1 MGKVIAVVLTY
12 NRQDLLQQ
20 CLDAIYS
27 QTYSCD
33 QVVVID
39 NASDDGT
46 QKMLSGLNYP
56 NLKVYL
62 LSYNVGAAGG
72 FNAGFRIAYQEG
84 ADYVWMMDD
93 DVIPE
98 PCALQRLT
106 EADSTLDKNGIDRA
120 YLISTAFTE
129 NGYVTNSPSIN
140 ETKNHIGYKDWPK
153 FVQYGVVA
161 VGRATFVSILIPRGT
176 LEKYGLPI
184 SDMFIWGEDTE
195 YTLRITKDV
204 PGFVVGASRV
214 MHLRQEKGVLNIA
227 SESSEARLKYYRY
240 LIRNRIFV
248 TRKYRPIRML
258 LMIMYLDLY
267 MILKLLRKGRLK
279 KASIVTIGLVEGFL
293 FSPAV
298 EYMDSPVE
306 SQYVPLGI
314 YKCVARE

>member
-1 MGKVIAVVLTY
+1 MSKVIAVVLTY

-20 CLDAIYS
+20 CLGAIYS
-27 QTYSCD
+27 QTRSCD
-33 QVVVID
+33 QVIVVD
-39 NASDDGT
+39 NASNDDT
-46 QKMLSGLNYP
+46 QKMLSELDYP

-62 LSYNVGAAGG
+62 LSNNVGAAGG

-84 ADYVWMMDD
+84 ADFVWMMDD

-98 PCALQRLT
+98 PRALQRLT

-129 NGYVTNSPSIN
+129 NGYVTNSPSIDK
-140 ETKNHIGYKDWPK
+140 TKNHIGYQDWPK
-153 FVQYGVVA
+153 FAQYGVVA
-161 VGRATFVSILIPRGT
+161 VDRATFVSILVPRGT

-184 SDMFIWGEDTE
+184 SAMFIWGEDTE

-214 MHLRQEKGVLNIA
+214 MHLRQEKGVLNII
-227 SESSEARLKYYRY
+227 SESSESRLKYHKY

-248 TRKYRPIRML
+248 TRKYRTTHKL
-258 LMIMYLDLY
+258 LMIMCLDLF
-267 MILKLLRKGRLK
+267 MIFKLLRRGRLK
-279 KASIVTIGLVEGFL
+279 KASIVTRGLVEGFF

-298 EYMDSPVE
+298 EYMDYPVD
-306 SQYVPLGI
+306 SQCVPLRI
-314 YKCVARE
+314 YQCGPS